1 MTERA
6 KYWATQLA
14 AWERSG
20 LTQAEYCRRR
30 EIKAVT
36 FAWWKRQL
44 LGPSR
49 ERHKQPD
56 KRTKSYGKSPT
67 RRGRPAKSSESP
79 TRRGWAAESSHRPT
93 PPGRLSR
100 ASKLLEGKE
109 QPTKSSGRTK
119 RRAPST
125 KLSASFVELPLV
137 SAFPAPTYELVL
149 AGGRSIRIPSQFDPE
164 ALARLIS
171 VVESC

>member
-6 KYWATQLA
+6 RYWATQVR

-30 EIKAVT
+30 RIKAGS

-44 LGPSR
+44 LGPA
-49 ERHKQPD
+49 
-56 KRTKSYGKSPT
+56 
-67 RRGRPAKSSESP
+67 RGRPTRLADRPKQSAKASKP
-79 TRRGWAAESSHRPT
+79 R
-93 PPGRLSR
+93 GRLTKPPAR
-100 ASKLLEGKE
+100 A
-109 QPTKSSGRTK
+109 K
-119 RRAPST
+119 RPARLAKWSAP
-125 KLSASFVELPLV
+125 FVELPLA

-149 AGGRSIRIPSQFDPE
+149 VGGRTIRIPSQFDPQVVS
-164 ALARLIS
+164 RLIS

>member
-6 KYWATQLA
+6 KYWATQVA

-30 EIKAVT
+30 RIKSGS

-44 LGPSR
+44 LGSAGAR
-49 ERHKQPD
+49 
-56 KRTKSYGKSPT
+56 PT
-67 RRGRPAKSSESP
+67 RRADRSKRS
-79 TRRGWAAESSHRPT
+79 TK
-93 PPGRLSR
+93 
-100 ASKLLEGKE
+100 ASKQRGRV
-109 QPTKSSGRTK
+109 TKLPERAK
-119 RRAPST
+119 RRAGSA

-137 SAFPAPTYELVL
+137 SAFPASTYELLLVS
-149 AGGRSIRIPSQFDPE
+149 GRTIRIPSQFDPQV
-164 ALARLIS
+164 LSGLIS